1 MARASRLG
9 IRQLR
14 IFSAL
19 LKEKNL
25 SVVANHMG
33 LTQQAVSANVA
44 TLREVFG
51 DPLFVRTGRGVMA
64 TALAQELAIE
74 VNEILSALDRL
85 VDRAPFDP
93 AQVVAQMNICGAD
106 YAHHVAM
113 GPRLSAI
120 RQQAPHIK
128 LILSELQIDAVA
140 GKMASG
146 EIDIA
151 ITLAEYV
158 PAHFPR
164 RTLFHEHYVCVAD
177 ESSALCESVIS
188 LETLARQPHVV
199 VSPARANLQGSADGW
214 FEQRGL
220 QRNIILS
227 VPHFL
232 LAGQM
237 VKATGAV
244 AFIPSRLLPY
254 PGLKIVQLEENASP
268 PGYELIVAWHPNSE
282 SSPLINWMVEML
294 VG

>member
-1 MARASRLG
+1 MNRVARLG
-9 IRQLR
+9 IKQLR

-25 SVVANHMG
+25 SVVADQMG

-51 DPLFVRTGRGVMA
+51 DPLFVRTGRGV
-64 TALAQELAIE
+64 TSTSLAQELAGE
-74 VNEILSALDRL
+74 VNEILCALDRL
-85 VDRAPFDP
+85 IDRAPFDP
-93 AQVVAQMNICGAD
+93 AQAFAQVNICGAD
-106 YAHHVAM
+106 YAHYVALA
-113 GPRLSAI
+113 PRLSDI
-120 RQQAPHIK
+120 REQAPHLK
-128 LILSELQIDAVA
+128 LILSELQIDSLA

-151 ITLAEYV
+151 ISLPEYV
-158 PAHFPR
+158 PANFPR
-164 RTLFHEHYVCVAD
+164 RTLFHEHYVCVAQ
-177 ESSALCESVIS
+177 EASELCHGVVS
-188 LETLARQPHVV
+188 LDALARQPHVV

-232 LAGQM
+232 LVGQM

-254 PGLKIVQLEENASP
+254 PGLKIVQLEENVSP
-268 PGYELIVAWHPNSE
+268 PGYELIVAWHPHSA
-282 SSPLINWMVEML
+282 SSPLINWIVNML
-294 VG
+294 AG